1 MDKETEG
8 TIKECLRGFFF
19 TDDAGMYRIIIV
31 FLNKSVLRCMSLS
44 RAANK
49 MDLFLRAMSR
59 EEIAPGDAVIT
70 EGEPGKKL
78 YVIESGKL
86 EVKIQ
91 GEFIRELQ
99 RGYA

>member
-1 MDKETEG
+1 
-8 TIKECLRGFFF
+8 
-19 TDDAGMYRIIIV
+19 
-31 FLNKSVLRCMSLS
+31 
-44 RAANK
+44 
-49 MDLFLRAMSR
+49 MDLFLRAMGR

-70 EGEPGKKL
+70 EGEPGKML

-99 RGYA
+99 RGYLGHS